1 MLKYLLIFILLLVAG
16 GVVLLLV
23 FQSKGVF
30 QDGDRGLNKLGRSMS
45 QMLTPSPTPFTRYV
59 VPEIEDKNSITILLV
74 GDSMTAAL
82 GPHPSRLSKLLN
94 ERYDKQFAIDNYS
107 EGSKSILSLRE
118 LLTREIQ
125 INGTSE
131 KAAIE
136 RDFDILIIESF
147 GHNPLSE
154 YPLEEGL
161 ELQEEILDETML
173 WLIKDKPKAVII
185 FLATFAPDDE
195 NYARGAVG
203 LTSEASENFAIERKK
218 YIENFIEYAGKRQ
231 IPLIN
236 MYEQSYNPDGTFR
249 KDLIFQLDNIHPS
262 QEGIE
267 LIQENIFEFIDER
280 GLLGG

>member
-1 MLKYLLIFILLLVAG
+1 MLKYFLIFTLLLVTSG
-16 GVVLLLV
+16 LILLLV
-23 FQSKGVF
+23 FQLRGSL
-30 QDGDRGLNKLGRSMS
+30 QDNGQNMNKFERSMR
-45 QMLTPSPTPFTRYV
+45 QILTPSPTPFTRYI
-59 VPEIEDKNSITILLV
+59 VPEIEDKDSITILLV
-74 GDSMTAAL
+74 GDSMTTAL
-82 GPHPSRLSKLLN
+82 GPHPFRLSRLLN
-94 ERYDKQFAIDNYS
+94 ERYDKKFAVDNYS

-131 KAAIE
+131 KAAID

-154 YPLEEGL
+154 YPLDEGL
-161 ELQEEILDETML
+161 VLQEKILDETML

-185 FLATFAPDDE
+185 FLATFAPDEE

-203 LTSEASENFAIERKK
+203 LTGEASENFATERKK
-218 YIENFIEYAGKRQ
+218 YIENFIEYAKEHQ

-249 KDLIFQLDNIHPS
+249 KELIFQLDNIHPS
-262 QEGIE
+262 QDGIE
-267 LIQENIFEFIDER
+267 LIQENIFEFIVER
-280 GLLGG
+280 EFLGG